1 MDGPPSIDDIDMEL
15 PELAVRGN
23 DESDG
28 NSRMDGNAE
37 PSPTRGFGSGYD
49 A

>member
-1 MDGPPSIDDIDMEL
+1 MDGPPSMDEMDMEL

-28 NSRMDGNAE
+28 SSRTDGKAE
-37 PSPTRGFGSGYD
+37 DDPTRGGGSV
-49 A
+49 